1 MVLISPSKK
10 TYFPNQ
16 LRLYAW
22 TTVMCPT
29 TSHSLTISTDD
40 WLSLGHL
47 VILSD
52 FCGCFVFCAAADFNN
67 CFITT
72 WMASSSGQFGWPAG
86 VTSRPANKELVYLYL
101 FFFFRRQH
109 YLCEILAGSI
119 DRNDLSHHQWQ
130 HLSGRDLHWSLRFTR
145 YLQHYSTWT

>member
-1 MVLISPSKK
+1 
-10 TYFPNQ
+10 
-16 LRLYAW
+16 
-22 TTVMCPT
+22 MCPT

-101 FFFFRRQH
+101 FFLEATLFMRNF
-109 YLCEILAGSI
+109 CWIVAAI
-119 DRNDLSHHQWQ
+119 DRSERSLASSSSSVATSKWQ
-130 HLSGRDLHWSLRFTR
+130 GPPLKFALYALFATLLYMNIDQITKSPA
-145 YLQHYSTWT
+145 